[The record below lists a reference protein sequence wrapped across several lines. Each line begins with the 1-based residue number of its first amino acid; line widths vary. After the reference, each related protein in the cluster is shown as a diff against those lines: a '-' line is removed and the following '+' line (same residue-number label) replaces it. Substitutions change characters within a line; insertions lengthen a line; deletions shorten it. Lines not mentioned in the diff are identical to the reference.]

1 MITDARAKA
10 EYATRMMHVA
20 ANLAV
25 VAPSDRQAR
34 ILARYALIHADSAQ
48 RWIGAWHKELKSA
61 PETAGIARGA
71 NTALRKL
78 RREFANQKIV
88 RDKIAAKRQAVS
100 KGRAADLRATV
111 ALWHSLMSS
120 GIQHLCDCARVVC
133 NALGTSEDLAR
144 PLDVTLVESAR
155 AALQRV
161 SLDPDLVYTDVTSYA
176 AGEPNLVSVTVGG
189 TLGRR
194 VMQINDL
201 HDHLDVLNALNELLR
216 RTDDLGLMLRSAL
229 ILEMCSL
236 VEQVLGPPGRGSAGR
251 DGMPLRALVSP
262 ERGEEGREVLEEY
275 ARRVIS
281 EETRVNL
288 HEMRNRV
295 AAHLDHQLSLAD
307 IRGILTTVDVD
318 DLLGCADVTLDWLD
332 AAACFY
338 VDLGLLV
345 IGHRTVALGF
355 LCRLASP
362 AWLLDVETC
371 VGSVGQASY
380 PIESKYGHITPAGQ
394 AWKRTRLSMQP
405 NTSIRSTR
413 WAGLPASTHW

>member
-20 ANLAV
+20 ADLAV
-25 VAPSDRQAR
+25 AAPFDHQAR

-48 RWIGAWHKELKSA
+48 RWIGAWHKELKGA

-78 RREFANQKIV
+78 RREFASQKIV
-88 RDKIAAKRQAVS
+88 RDKIAAKRQAIS
-100 KGRAADLRATV
+100 NGRAADLQATV
-111 ALWHSLMSS
+111 ALWHSLTSS
-120 GIQHLCDCARVVC
+120 GIQHLCDCARAVC
-133 NALGTSEDLAR
+133 NALGTTEDLAR

-155 AALQRV
+155 AALQGV

-201 HDHLDVLNALNELLR
+201 HDHLDVLNALSELLR
-216 RTDDLGLMLRSAL
+216 RTDDLGLMLRAGL
-229 ILEMCSL
+229 ILGVCSL

-251 DGMPLRALVSP
+251 DGAPLRALVSP

-275 ARRVIS
+275 ARRGIP

-295 AAHLDHQLSLAD
+295 AAHLDGQLSLAD
-307 IRGILTTVDVD
+307 IRETLTTVDVD

-332 AAACFY
+332 AAARSH

-345 IGHRTVALGF
+345 IGHRKMASVEPAKAPTV
-355 LCRLASP
+355 P
-362 AWLLDVETC
+362 AAFQPTGTSSLLDRPYMAMV
-371 VGSVGQASY
+371 VGGFGVPMSAGIAGVVAGRGNVPRERWTSV
-380 PIESKYGHITPAGQ
+380 
-394 AWKRTRLSMQP
+394 QP
-405 NTSIRSTR
+405 DQV
-413 WAGLPASTHW
+413 